1 MMAVILAGG
10 KGTRLKPFTM
20 TIPKPLLPLG
30 DVPIIEVVLKQLA
43 QAGFKRIVMTLGH
56 MAPLFQ
62 AQVGDGS
69 KFGLTIR
76 HLIEDQPLGTA
87 GPLRLIPD
95 LDENFLVMNG
105 DLLTTLDFNA
115 LFQLHSQKKAW
126 GTISLQRREVRI
138 DYGVVRTSE
147 DGQLSEYDEKPIIP
161 YEVSMGIN
169 VLSRNCLQFVP
180 PAGKYDMPQLMLDMH
195 KAGNRVMCYR
205 PDCYWKDIG
214 RFDDYQEASADF
226 DSDPGRFLSPARGG
240 ANPTSP

>member
-43 QAGFKRIVMTLGH
+43 RSGFKQVVMTLGH

-62 AQVGDGS
+62 AHVGDGT
-69 KFGLTIR
+69 KFGLKIS
-76 HLIEDQPLGTA
+76 HLIEEQPLGTA
-87 GPLRLIPD
+87 GPLRLIRD

-105 DLLTTLDFNA
+105 DLLTTLDFHA
-115 LFQLHSQKKAW
+115 LLQFHSQNKAW

-138 DYGVVRTSE
+138 DYGVVHTSE
-147 DGQLSEYDEKPIIP
+147 DGRLSNYDEKPTIS

-169 VLSRNCLQFVP
+169 VLSRNCLPFI
-180 PAGKYDMPQLMLDMH
+180 PANGKYDMPQLMLDMH
-195 KAGNRVMCYR
+195 KAGHRVMCYR
-205 PDCYWKDIG
+205 PNCYWKDIG

-226 DSDPGRFLSPARGG
+226 DADPERFLSSAH
-240 ANPTSP
+240 AH

>member
-20 TIPKPLLPLG
+20 SIPKPLLPLG

-43 QAGFKRIVMTLGH
+43 RAGFKRVVMTLGH
-56 MAPLFQ
+56 MAPFFQ
-62 AQVGDGS
+62 AHVGNGS
-69 KFGLTIR
+69 KFGLTIT

-87 GPLRLIPD
+87 APLRLIQE

-105 DLLTTLDFNA
+105 DLLTTLDFHA
-115 LFQLHSQKKAW
+115 LFQFHSQNKAW

-138 DYGVVRTSE
+138 DYGVVRTSAE
-147 DGQLSEYDEKPIIP
+147 GRLSDYDEKPVIP

-169 VLSRNCLQFVP
+169 MVSRNCLQFIP

-226 DSDPGRFLSPARGG
+226 DSDPGRFLAPSAVG